1 MDTLIIEVASEEEA
15 LAQAIAAVESDRPQP
30 QRYIF
35 ESEEA
40 LLDTLTGNRF
50 AILKALC
57 GTGPT
62 DPQALAQRV
71 GRDLSAVHADAERL
85 AAIGLIDK
93 DETGVLHFPYAG
105 VHLELDW
112 RSAA

>member
-1 MDTLIIEVASEEEA
+1 MTTLIIEVASEADA

-30 QRYIF
+30 RRYLF
-35 ESEEA
+35 DSEEA

-57 GTGPT
+57 GAGPT
-62 DPQALAQRV
+62 SAQALARRL
-71 GRDLSAVHADAERL
+71 GSDLGSVNADAERL
-85 AAIGLIDK
+85 VAIGLIDH
-93 DETGVLHFPYAG
+93 DDDGALHFPYAA

-112 RSAA
+112 PSAA